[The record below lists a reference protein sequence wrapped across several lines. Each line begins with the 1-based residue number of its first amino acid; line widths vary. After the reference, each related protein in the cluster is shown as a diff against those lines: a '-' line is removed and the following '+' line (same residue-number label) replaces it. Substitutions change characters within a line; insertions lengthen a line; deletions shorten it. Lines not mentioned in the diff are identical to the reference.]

1 MNKPNTSYIA
11 QVIVNAY
18 EDNIDK
24 HSALA
29 EVVRVIADELSYTV
43 FEPGNDSR
51 VIDASTVYEVASEL
65 ENL

>member
-1 MNKPNTSYIA
+1 MTIPNTSYIA

-24 HSALA
+24 YSSLA

-43 FEPGNDSR
+43 FEPGNDFR
-51 VIDASTVYEVASEL
+51 VIDASIVYEVASEL